1 MFVVEI
7 FEIQKKKKVL
17 YPERERERE
26 RERVRRDCLSVWRS
40 LCTHGESDEKQREGG
55 LECRHGEAHRSIHQ
69 KT

>member
-1 MFVVEI
+1 MLLRYLKFK
-7 FEIQKKKKVL
+7 KKKKVL